1 MQVMIRRRAQSTA
14 AVLACLLLVGCGG
27 EPPSPAADSSSTT
40 TARTTT
46 TPSATPPPDPVD
58 VVLAG
63 LDRRA
68 QVAQLFVIGV
78 PLADLSGAD
87 GLVTAG
93 VGGIFLHGRSSAPA
107 TQLARPVTLGVSGA
121 NTRGPKPTSTC
132 PWDGNGRS
140 PPANPFRPSTPP
152 KP

>member
-1 MQVMIRRRAQSTA
+1 MGEDAGMLRRRARPAA

-27 EPPSPAADSSSTT
+27 DPAPSAAETSATT

-46 TPSATPPPDPVD
+46 TPSPTPPEDPVD
-58 VVLAG
+58 TVLAG

-87 GLVTAG
+87 ALVTAG
-93 VGGIFLHGRSSAPA
+93 VGGIFLHGRSSASA
-107 TQLARPVTLGVSGA
+107 TEFASITSG
-121 NTRGPKPTSTC
+121 
-132 PWDGNGRS
+132 WQ
-140 PPANPFRPSTPP
+140 
-152 KP
+152 